1 MESLPQVDKQ
11 PHKLNDVQ
19 VSLLRMF
26 SRDMTEQ
33 ETADVKRLLVSYYDE
48 KLQTEIGRVET
59 EKGYTNADYNA
70 MLNESN
76 RTVMNQQI
84 MRRSDEGG
92 Y

>member
-1 MESLPQVDKQ
+1 
-11 PHKLNDVQ
+11 
-19 VSLLRMF
+19 MF